1 MDLLAQDGKLV
12 LKSMQVQW
20 VVQAFCR
27 YIEDLGSFAVRELL
41 TTREVG
47 PVVEFIVATM
57 ERADVF
63 VAVDATDLSTVATE
77 VKVISLVVVERAG
90 VCLAIGAAD
99 LSTKAFEE
107 KVIL

>member
-1 MDLLAQDGKLV
+1 MDLLAQDDKLA

-27 YIEDLGSFAVRELL
+27 YIEDLGSFVVRELL

-47 PVVEFIVATM
+47 PIVEFIVVTR

-63 VAVDATDLSTVATE
+63 AAADAVDLSTEAT
-77 VKVISLVVVERAG
+77 
-90 VCLAIGAAD
+90 
-99 LSTKAFEE
+99 EE
-107 KVIL
+107 KVS